1 MGDLYFYNGE
11 IVTVDKHDSIAQAVV
26 VKGNKILAVGSEEEV
41 QSFVGPNTKRIDLQG
56 KSLLPGFND
65 AHIHLVLYGVFQLA
79 LSCKEP
85 KYQTL
90 STLLKDLKVRAQ
102 NTSDGR
108 WVRAW
113 GYNETKIDEQ
123 RYPTIAE
130 LDEVSSTLP
139 VMIARTCGHIC
150 IMNSVA
156 MKLAGIDATTPD
168 PPGGIIEK
176 DIHGNLTG
184 RLIENASMQV
194 NNIATYTEEELV
206 QAMKIA
212 NEDFIK
218 AGITS
223 ISEAGTF
230 GAESFRVLQQAVQNK
245 TIQLRIYA
253 LLGSINDSKEFVENI
268 MASGIVTGTGSEWF
282 KVGPAKLFTD
292 GSSTGPTIA
301 TREPYTSDPNDSG
314 ILYYTEDEI
323 YEVLGKAHRLG
334 YQITVHAQGDKAIEM
349 YLNCVERALNDHPRE
364 NHRHRIEHAGIS
376 TPDLQERMKQLN
388 MIPIPNPPFPFE
400 FGESYMKNYGD
411 RTEFMYPAKDF
422 IEQGIIA
429 AAGSDAP
436 VTHFNPLLGIHTAI
450 NRKTKDGVLFGQ
462 SQQVSKEQAIKMY
475 TWNGAYA
482 SFEEEIKG
490 SIEVGK
496 LADLVIL
503 NDSILSCEND
513 KIKDLEVI
521 TTIIDGEIVYEKIP
535 QLTNGGV

>member
-11 IVTVDKHDSIAQAVV
+11 IVTVDKRGSIAQAVL
-26 VKGNKILAVGSEEEV
+26 VKENKIMAVGTEEEV
-41 QSFVGPNTKRIDLQG
+41 QAFIGPNTKRFDLKG

-65 AHIHLVLYGVFQLA
+65 AHLHLMLYGVFQLA

-85 KYQTL
+85 KYQNL
-90 STLLKDLKVRAQ
+90 STLLEDLKVRAH
-102 NTSDGR
+102 NTTEGR

-113 GYNETKIDEQ
+113 GFNETKVDEQ
-123 RYPTIAE
+123 RYPTIEE

-139 VMIARTCGHIC
+139 VIITRTCGHIC
-150 IMNSVA
+150 VMNSVA

-168 PPGGIIEK
+168 PQGGVIEK
-176 DIHGNLTG
+176 DVHGNLTG
-184 RLIENASMQV
+184 RLIENACMQV
-194 NNIATYTEEELV
+194 NNIATYSDEELL
-206 QAMKIA
+206 QAMEIA
-212 NEDFIK
+212 NKDFIK

-223 ISEAGTF
+223 IGEAGTY
-230 GAESFRVLQQAVQNK
+230 GADSFRLLQQAVQNK

-253 LLGSINDSKEFVENI
+253 LLGSLNDSKEFVENM
-268 MASGIVTGTGSEWF
+268 MASGIVTGTGNEWF

-301 TREPYTSDPNDSG
+301 TREPYTSDPNNSG
-314 ILYYTEDEI
+314 ILYYSEDEI

-349 YLNCVERALNDHPRE
+349 YLNCVERALTEHPRE

-376 TPDLQERMKQLN
+376 TPDLQQRIKQLN

-400 FGESYMKNYGD
+400 FGESYIKNYGE
-411 RTEFMYPAKDF
+411 RTEYMYPAKDF
-422 IEQGIIA
+422 IENGIIA

-436 VTHFNPLLGIHTAI
+436 ITHFNPLLGIHTAV
-450 NRKTKDGVLFGQ
+450 NRTLKDGTKFGQ
-462 SQQVSKEQAIKMY
+462 SQQITKEEAIKMY

-482 SFEEEIKG
+482 SFEETIKG

-496 LADLVIL
+496 LADFVIL
-503 NDSILSCEND
+503 NDSILSCDND
-513 KIKDLEVI
+513 KIKDLEVV
-521 TTIIDGEIVYEKIP
+521 TTIIDGEIVYEKVP
-535 QLTNGGV
+535 QLTIGGR